1 MASGKT
7 LRRPGVRRWR
17 RQITGAPNF
26 FTVISFKK
34 PWSPSTPNC
43 DSVDDLIDDL
53 KDHDVWHEERPAGVG
68 LIGAVKG

>member
-1 MASGKT
+1 VVA
-7 LRRPGVRRWR
+7 VD
-17 RQITGAPNF
+17 
-26 FTVISFKK
+26 
-34 PWSPSTPNC
+34 PNC

>member
-1 MASGKT
+1 MLTYPLTGKPGGFIVLTRSLEASET
-7 LRRPGVRRWR
+7 CRNRV
-17 RQITGAPNF
+17 QE
-26 FTVISFKK
+26 TVVAVD
-34 PWSPSTPNC
+34 PNC